1 MIVYRKLNAKSP
13 EFHEAYEII
22 LQGIDP
28 EFVETEEYLRERFR
42 IQEQGAGTAVERRM
56 MPEGFRIHMIVAI
69 DDQRSQ
75 VVGAVYGNFIP
86 KIGMENRG
94 FALVTYVAVRSEYR
108 RRNIGRELL
117 TELTRNIHEDAR
129 STTGRSAFCLLFE
142 IEDEGKREIE
152 HLAQKLGAYPLDI
165 DYYQPSVREGCEEQ
179 AMNLWLLPLDQPV
192 RSVEEAKQ
200 ITFPAGDIHEMV
212 KSLFIYEYPGPRKQ
226 GFDFGSV
233 PYQALVRSLNNRS
246 VVGFRLH
253 RS

>member
-1 MIVYRKLNAKSP
+1 
-13 EFHEAYEII
+13 
-22 LQGIDP
+22 
-28 EFVETEEYLRERFR
+28 
-42 IQEQGAGTAVERRM
+42 
-56 MPEGFRIHMIVAI
+56 MIVAI

-94 FALVTYVAVRSEYR
+94 FALVSYVAVHSEYR
-108 RRNIGRELL
+108 RKYIGRELL
-117 TELTRNIHEDAR
+117 MEVTRAIQEDAR
-129 STTGRSAFCLLFE
+129 STTGRSVFCLLFE
-142 IEDEGKREIE
+142 IEDKGKLEIE

-192 RSVEEAKQ
+192 RSVEEATQ

-212 KSLFIYEYPGPRKQ
+212 KSLFIYEYPGPKKQ